1 MKLYKSPYNKIV
13 KSQKY
18 GYLLFAGNTGTI
30 KPISLMLNFALNT
43 IQLCL
48 FWKIVNHIFSL
59 KKVFFKRK
67 LIVSCFEKNLLTYLA
82 LYVW

>member
-43 IQLCL
+43 IRLCL
-48 FWKIVNHIFSL
+48 F
-59 KKVFFKRK
+59 
-67 LIVSCFEKNLLTYLA
+67 
-82 LYVW
+82 